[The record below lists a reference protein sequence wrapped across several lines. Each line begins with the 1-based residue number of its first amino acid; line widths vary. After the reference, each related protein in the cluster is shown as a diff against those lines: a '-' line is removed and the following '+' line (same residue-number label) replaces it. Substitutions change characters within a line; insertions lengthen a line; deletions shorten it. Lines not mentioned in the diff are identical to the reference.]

1 MTSDLDNL
9 YILFETAQGTADI
22 DMRRFDIS
30 AKEYANI
37 NAQILNRGTDL
48 LDVQDKLFASRS

>member
-30 AKEYANI
+30 AYAQFAI
-37 NAQILNRGTDL
+37 DFLN
-48 LDVQDKLFASRS
+48 K

>member
-37 NAQILNRGTDL
+37 NAQI
-48 LDVQDKLFASRS
+48 